1 MKPTIRDVA
10 KMAEVSISTVSRVMN
25 APQTVVESK
34 RSRVIEAIEKL
45 KYQPNAF
52 ARGLIYKKSNT
63 LGLLIPDIENLY
75 FAGVI
80 RGCRMPALSWAT
92 V

>member
-10 KMAEVSISTVSRVMN
+10 KMAGVSISTVSRVMN
-25 APQTVVESK
+25 APDTVVESK
-34 RSRVIEAIEKL
+34 RSRVIEAIEAL

-52 ARGLIYKKSNT
+52 ARGLIYRKSFT

-80 RGCRMPALSWAT
+80 RECRMPALSSVT

>member
-10 KMAEVSISTVSRVMN
+10 RMAEVSISTVSRVMN
-25 APQTVVESK
+25 APNSVVESK
-34 RSRVIEAIEKL
+34 RNRVMEAVERL
-45 KYQPNAF
+45 QYQPNSF
-52 ARGLIYKKSNT
+52 ARGLIYKKSFT

-80 RGCRMPALSWAT
+80 RGCRMLVSSLGI